1 MKILLIAVNAKYIHS
16 NLAVYSLRASAEKQG
31 EQAGILE
38 FTINQQEDEILRA
51 ICREKPDVGGF
62 SVFLWNGAVY
72 RRLARALHDF
82 LPVLGMWLGC
92 PAVSWDAEKVME
104 ELPFLSGILIGEGE
118 ESFRQLCR
126 CFRLRNPG
134 ELETVPGLLYR
145 DREGRLIRTG
155 EAPLPDLDSLPF
167 PYENLQKFEN
177 RILYYESS
185 RGCPFSCS
193 YCLSSLDRSLRY
205 RSLALVFRELAL
217 FLRERVRQ
225 VKFVD
230 RTFNADRKRAAA
242 IWKFLRE
249 NDNGITNFHFEIEA
263 DLLGEEELRELRKM
277 RPGLVQL
284 EIGVQTTNPET
295 LKAVHRRMDFARLC
309 RNVQRIGS
317 GGNIHQHLD
326 LIAGLPGED
335 LQSFARSFCQVYAL
349 HPQQLQLGFL
359 KVLKGTPLAAET
371 EKWKLRHKA
380 AAPYEILGNRWLP
393 YEDILQLKLVEEM
406 VEVYYNSG
414 QFRVTLE
421 AAETRFP
428 DAFSLYQKLGRY
440 YEEEGYLSV
449 SHTRIRRYEILGEF
463 LEKEIPRETERFR
476 ECLVCDLYARENV
489 KNRPAW
495 AGEQMLPR
503 DRVRK
508 FYEEEAENPEILKIY
523 TGRDWRQLKS
533 MTHLEE
539 FREEIPGFRKGRK
552 WLLFDYERRSPLDGS
567 AAVLDVTD
575 RMEGNA
581 SLGQRDANEHERME
595 DV

>member
-38 FTINQQEDEILRA
+38 FTINQQEDEILIDIR
-51 ICREKPDVGGF
+51 IGEKPDLAAF
-62 SVFLWNGAVY
+62 SVYIWNVDLI
-72 RRLARALHDF
+72 RRLARDLHEI
-82 LPVLGMWLGC
+82 LPEMAIWMGG
-92 PAVSWDAEKVME
+92 PEVSWDAEKVME

-193 YCLSSLDRSLRY
+193 YCLSSLDRSLRVQE
-205 RSLALVFRELAL
+205 SCAGFPGACPFSPGEGQAG
-217 FLRERVRQ
+217 E
-225 VKFVD
+225 FVD

-263 DLLGEEELRELRKM
+263 DLLEKKSCGSSARCGRACSAGDRCTDHES
-277 RPGLVQL
+277 G
-284 EIGVQTTNPET
+284 T

-309 RNVQRIGS
+309 RNVQRIRS

-359 KVLKGTPLAAET
+359 KVLKGTP
-371 EKWKLRHKA
+371 
-380 AAPYEILGNRWLP
+380 P
-393 YEDILQLKLVEEM
+393 
-406 VEVYYNSG
+406 
-414 QFRVTLE
+414 
-421 AAETRFP
+421 
-428 DAFSLYQKLGRY
+428 GR
-440 YEEEGYLSV
+440 
-449 SHTRIRRYEILGEF
+449 
-463 LEKEIPRETERFR
+463 
-476 ECLVCDLYARENV
+476 
-489 KNRPAW
+489 
-495 AGEQMLPR
+495 R
-503 DRVRK
+503 DRK
-508 FYEEEAENPEILKIY
+508 MEAP
-523 TGRDWRQLKS
+523 
-533 MTHLEE
+533 
-539 FREEIPGFRKGRK
+539 
-552 WLLFDYERRSPLDGS
+552 
-567 AAVLDVTD
+567 A
-575 RMEGNA
+575 
-581 SLGQRDANEHERME
+581 
-595 DV
+595 